1 MALTTGLPR
10 HSSTSTKKDLKVL
23 TEADA
28 SALQS
33 ALARIEAKL
42 QRVEAQI
49 LQNAE
54 KIRLVAEETMAT
66 RRLGTIE
73 KLHNRVVGI
82 EEMVNLAC
90 LLLYGYLFDCLCNT
104 FPNPLAAATLPH
116 TRSPFPLQVRNA
128 LRYTSALTVRGVPL
142 GSPLALAVAGSLL
155 ALAYFTRRSIYTTF
169 AEESATLGKEVKHV

>member
-1 MALTTGLPR
+1 LAPR
-10 HSSTSTKKDLKVL
+10 HASASTKKDTKVL

-28 SALQS
+28 SAVQS
-33 ALARIEAKL
+33 ALARIESNL

-82 EEMVNLAC
+82 EEMVNLVC
-90 LLLYGYLFDCLCNT
+90 VLLYGYLFDCLFNT

-116 TRSPFPLQVRNA
+116 TRSPFPL
-128 LRYTSALTVRGVPL
+128 
-142 GSPLALAVAGSLL
+142 
-155 ALAYFTRRSIYTTF
+155 
-169 AEESATLGKEVKHV
+169 